1 MITYDNND
9 DDDDDDNDKKY
20 NNNNNNNNTKMII
33 RVIFNEGTKLAMAVF
48 SGDLS
53 FHTI

>member
-1 MITYDNND
+1 MIIMMMMMMIMIKNKIIIIIIIITI
-9 DDDDDDNDKKY
+9 
-20 NNNNNNNNTKMII
+20 MII

-48 SGDLS
+48 SGNLS